1 MLIFGVKI
9 QIYRHC
15 FSVLSKAIATP
26 SNGQNCIY
34 DTSKCPEKLAL
45 ANLIAVKNR
54 SKCELCNQ
62 RTFISK
68 CSEMRRNSLQSNID
82 FSRTFVNGS
91 GHVTLTSS
99 PLLSL
104 GYNF

>member
-1 MLIFGVKI
+1 MQEVNFKRVDNMSVQKNLESWRHLTNKI
-9 QIYRHC
+9 
-15 FSVLSKAIATP
+15 VT
-26 SNGQNCIY
+26 
-34 DTSKCPEKLAL
+34 TSKCPEKLAL